1 MLVNIQTHKHTCYTS
16 QCYWTIVMYR
26 PMSVCVTKIYILQIA
41 AAQTPDDR
49 CGGDSSLA
57 ASPSRG
63 VGARHQQASYDVAPD
78 EYSN

>member
-1 MLVNIQTHKHTCYTS
+1 
-16 QCYWTIVMYR
+16 
-26 PMSVCVTKIYILQIA
+26 MSVCVTKIYIPQIA